1 MFTLKSVIAFIRR
14 HPVKAVHV
22 PALLLAAAV
31 GIWLGDPWGPSLP
44 GEAPGARRAA
54 DGAAPGAE
62 GATPLATD
70 GEGAPGTGEADEAA
84 LLALVD
90 EPWTGDLDGMAE
102 RGFVRVLTVHNPLF
116 FSMDGVA
123 ERGLDVEMS
132 RQFEAWLRERHA
144 GKAASRLHVVM
155 IPTPRDQLLPRL
167 LAGRGDIAMANLTI
181 TPDRAQLVDFSI
193 PTYRDVSEL
202 LVTGPRARAVATI
215 DDVPRLQI
223 LVRRS
228 SSYYEH
234 IEALNDARW
243 AQGKP
248 PLRMRAAD
256 ERLEDFDLLQ
266 MVDAGLIPAIVVD
279 SHKADFWAQVFDN
292 IRVHDDIAV
301 NEGGSIAW
309 AMRKESP
316 KLMAAANGFLQK
328 NRQGTLMGNLLLERY
343 LGEAGD
349 MGGDDMDDAL
359 TGAGQAQY
367 EEVIGIIR
375 RYSDEYG
382 FDWRMI
388 AAQGYQESGLDQ
400 NRRSHAG
407 ARGVMQ
413 VMPRT
418 AADPNVGIPDISTAE
433 ANIHAGVKYMRFLR
447 DRYFDAPEIAPLDR
461 VLFSLAAYNAGP
473 ANIAR
478 ARRRAKRMGFDRNIW
493 FGHVEVAAARAISRE
508 PVTYVRNIYKYYIAL
523 ETTGAMQAARD
534 AARRQWEPR

>member
-1 MFTLKSVIAFIRR
+1 MRSRGFLAAFIRR
-14 HPVKAVHV
+14 NPFKIILF
-22 PALLLAAAV
+22 PALLAA
-31 GIWLGDPWGPSLP
+31 GLTGMWLGDPWGRSLP
-44 GEAPGARRAA
+44 GEAPGARHGVDVTAQ
-54 DGAAPGAE
+54 GAE

-70 GEGAPGTGEADEAA
+70 GEAAPGTGGMDEAA
-84 LLALVD
+84 MLALVD
-90 EPWTGDLDGMAE
+90 EPWTGDLGGMIE

-123 ERGLDVEMS
+123 ERGLDVEMA
-132 RQFEAWLRERHA
+132 RQFETWLRRTRA

-181 TPDRAQLVDFSI
+181 TPARAKLVDFSM
-193 PTYRDVSEL
+193 PAFENVSEL

-215 DDVPRLQI
+215 DDAPRVQI

-228 SSYYEH
+228 SSYFEH
-234 IEALNDARW
+234 IEALNDAR
-243 AQGKP
+243 AVLGKA
-248 PLRMRAAD
+248 PLRLRAAD

-266 MVDAGLIPAIVVD
+266 MVDAGLIPAVVVD
-279 SHKADFWAQVFDN
+279 SHKAEFWAQVFDN
-292 IRVHDDIAV
+292 IQVHDDIAV

-316 KLMAAANGFLQK
+316 RLLAAANGFLRK
-328 NRQGTLMGNLLLERY
+328 NRQGTLVGNVLLDRY
-343 LGEAGD
+343 LGDAEA
-349 MGGDDMDDAL
+349 MDDAL
-359 TGAGQAQY
+359 TGAGRAQY
-367 EEVIGIIR
+367 DEIIEIIR
-375 RYSDEYG
+375 RYAGEYG

-400 NRRSHAG
+400 SRRSHAG
-407 ARGVMQ
+407 ALGVMQ

-433 ANIHAGVKYMRFLR
+433 TNIHAGVKYIRFLR
-447 DRYFDAPEIAPLDR
+447 DRYFDAAEITPLDR

-473 ANIAR
+473 ANIAKARLR
-478 ARRRAKRMGFDRNIW
+478 AGRMGFDRNIW

-508 PVTYVRNIYKYYIAL
+508 PVVYVRNIYKYYIAY
-523 ETTGAMQAARD
+523 ETTAAMQAARD
-534 AARRQWEPR
+534 EARRGWD